1 MNLHDELQA
10 RGFLY
15 QFTDEKLFDI
25 YNNGGETFYF
35 GCDPTAD
42 SLHLG
47 NFVVFMNAVNYMKR
61 GNKLILIVGGATGMI
76 GDPGGKDAE
85 RSFLG
90 EEALAGNIAAITTQ
104 VGGILSHLTK
114 LSGAT
119 FDFEVINNADFYRD
133 MSYLGFLREVGKY
146 MTINQM
152 MNKETVKK
160 RIEDP
165 DKSISYTEFSY
176 MLLQGY
182 DFVRLFQD
190 KNCRLQISGSDQWGN
205 IVTGVELVKKKLDQ
219 EAYGMTGP
227 LILDSNGKKFGK
239 SEGNALWLD
248 PTKTTPFDIYQYFM
262 NTTDADIER
271 FLKLFTLLDLDSI
284 DTIVK
289 THMTKPEDRHGQR
302 QLAKYVTTTLHGEAA
317 AAMAEMVTEFVYGK
331 GNKWQLM
338 TQHDNKMKEAIMQEL
353 HGWKII
359 VIKNNPTIIQII
371 TSTGLCSSNGEAKK
385 AIEAW
390 SIYMNEVKIEKD
402 FHINW
407 DTDFIKDA
415 LFIKKWKNGQGKYCI
430 KFGTE
435 GKFPEEKIHYVSWQL

>member
-1 MNLHDELQA
+1 
-10 RGFLY
+10 
-15 QFTDEKLFDI
+15 
-25 YNNGGETFYF
+25 
-35 GCDPTAD
+35 
-42 SLHLG
+42 
-47 NFVVFMNAVNYMKR
+47 
-61 GNKLILIVGGATGMI
+61 MI

-205 IVTGVELVKKKLDQ
+205 IVTGVELVKKKC
-219 EAYGMTGP
+219 EEEVYGMTGP

-284 DTIVK
+284 DNIVK

-302 QLAKYVTTTLHGEAA
+302 QLAKYVTTTLHGEEA
-317 AAMAEMVTEFVYGK
+317 AAMAEMVTEFLFGD
-331 GNKWQLM
+331 G
-338 TQHDNKMKEAIMQEL
+338 DKMD
-353 HGWKII
+353 
-359 VIKNNPTIIQII
+359 TICQSSADQIGALV
-371 TSTGLCSSNGEAKK
+371 TSTGGHTVSIDGDMRLIDLLVQTGLATSNGDAKK
-385 AIEAW
+385 SIEAGGI
-390 SIYMNEVKIEKD
+390 SVN
-402 FHINW
+402 
-407 DTDFIKDA
+407 
-415 LFIKKWKNGQGKYCI
+415 
-430 KFGTE
+430 
-435 GKFPEEKIHYVSWQL
+435 EEKATEIGRVISGEDVVNGCVVLRKGKKTYKVVKVG